1 MASAIKSTA
10 TDRSL
15 KELLDGLLLSQR
27 QDIYA
32 YSGGH
37 LNESNLWKP
46 PERANYSSWKSA
58 KKDSVQSAS
67 SYFCRVS
74 SVTETLLCIAVHTTL
89 SHKPVIDVHGNV
101 CAIIVPWNLYYINI
115 HVIYFCFEQQIMKS
129 ILHPISKL

>member
-27 QDIYA
+27 QDIHA

-46 PERANYSSWKSA
+46 PERATYSSWKSA
-58 KKDSVQSAS
+58 KKDLAQTTS
-67 SYFCRVS
+67 SYFRQVS
-74 SVTETLLCIAVHTTL
+74 SVINLRSPKVIMFDRFGL
-89 SHKPVIDVHGNV
+89 SWSRPRFGDMPTKPKAQG
-101 CAIIVPWNLYYINI
+101 LG
-115 HVIYFCFEQQIMKS
+115 
-129 ILHPISKL
+129 